1 MFKDHHLAGLIV
13 SSNTENSLSLSACRE
28 QNMDSWK
35 PGLEFSPL
43 CEGSRQEVQETE
55 GRLDFRGTMPLCC
68 RVRTFPPA
76 HSPTACFSRRPGS
89 AAPSARRPTP
99 PLRSPGPSCRW
110 PGCWSAQSSADPAD
124 GRKRRRQR
132 RRHAWLRLPSP
143 TTSLSGV
150 CLTSTIP
157 TCRVTSGRLQWRS

>member
-43 CEGSRQEVQETE
+43 CEGSREEVQETE
-55 GRLDFRGTMPLCC
+55 GRLDFQGTVPPCC
-68 RVRTFPPA
+68 QVHTFLPA

-99 PLRSPGPSCRW
+99 PPRSPDPSCRW

-124 GRKRRRQR
+124 KRKRRRQR

-157 TCRVTSGRLQWRS
+157 TWRVTSGRLQWRS